1 MTTTAKH
8 PYDITIE
15 DAGPARKRI
24 NITVPAETIS
34 SKIKDSMGV
43 MLSNTVLPGFRK
55 GKVPTHLLQKRFG
68 DSIREDAQREII
80 SDAWSSAVQ
89 EHELRTLGDP
99 EAVGD
104 PEDVK
109 IEEGKSLTFSLEVEV
124 MPEFELPTFD
134 DIEITRPVVDVNDDH
149 VREEFTRQS
158 IRNGNLEDVEGKA
171 AEGDFLVGPAVVHL
185 DGKEEP
191 FFKTEQT
198 RLTVPASDGSGQVL
212 GLHIDNLGS
221 IINGASVGDEITID
235 AIGSD
240 EHELEDVR
248 GAKVVVTFNV
258 VQAIRVV
265 PLNDEELVSHF
276 GIDSMDT
283 LMEQLKMA
291 LERRRDQDQASV
303 LRKQATEELASR
315 IDMELPEKTTAMQ
328 AERDLQ
334 RLRTELQTSGTMTLE
349 EVEAEVAKVR
359 SGTAEESKN
368 RLKTFFLLSKLAEH
382 FHVTVNDMEINA
394 RIAEIAMQ
402 NGVRPDEMRKK
413 LESQGQL
420 SQIEAVVREDKAAD
434 QLVAACSVKD
444 VPVDEWK
451 EMHAGR
457 KSPSKKKPSD
467 KTSSKKKTTKKKT
480 SKKTVR
486 KSSSKS

>member
-24 NITVPAETIS
+24 HITVPAETIT
-34 SKIKDSMGV
+34 SKIKDSMGT

-80 SDAWSSAVQ
+80 SDAWSSALE

-109 IEEGKSLTFSLEVEV
+109 IEEGKPLTFSLEVEV

-134 DIEITRPVVDVNDDH
+134 DIEITRPVINVTTEH
-149 VREEFTRQS
+149 VKEEITRQS
-158 IRNGNLEDVEGKA
+158 IRNGNLEDVDGQA
-171 AEGDFLVGPAVVHL
+171 TEGDFLVGPAVVHL
-185 DGKEEP
+185 DGKDEP

-198 RLTVPASDGSGQVL
+198 RLTVPTSNEAGQVL

-221 IINGASVGDEITID
+221 KINGAIVGDEISIE
-235 AIGSD
+235 AVGPD
-240 EHELEDVR
+240 EHELEEVR

-258 VQAIRVV
+258 VQAIRVA
-265 PLNDEELVSHF
+265 PLNDDELMAHF

-283 LMEQLKMA
+283 LNEQLKMA

-303 LRKQATEELASR
+303 LRRQATEEIASR

-334 RLRTELQTSGTMTLE
+334 RLRTELQTSGTMSLE
-349 EVEAEVAKVR
+349 EVEAHWEKV
-359 SGTAEESKN
+359 
-368 RLKTFFLLSKLAEH
+368 
-382 FHVTVNDMEINA
+382 
-394 RIAEIAMQ
+394 
-402 NGVRPDEMRKK
+402 
-413 LESQGQL
+413 
-420 SQIEAVVREDKAAD
+420 
-434 QLVAACSVKD
+434 
-444 VPVDEWK
+444 EW
-451 EMHAGR
+451 
-457 KSPSKKKPSD
+457 
-467 KTSSKKKTTKKKT
+467 
-480 SKKTVR
+480 
-486 KSSSKS
+486 